1 MFDIRSAQIG
11 APNPF
16 EAAIDVIDRIRN
28 VLAETSLDGDVFPNL
43 ENPFRKLQIPTLGPA
58 AATPGLS
65 GLPDA
70 SLVNNAQFGNID
82 QVTGLTPNE
91 DLIYSNPLDR
101 AIARRQNVKN
111 KNRGLA

>member
-1 MFDIRSAQIG
+1 MK
-11 APNPF
+11 
-16 EAAIDVIDRIRN
+16 
-28 VLAETSLDGDVFPNL
+28 L
-43 ENPFRKLQIPTLGPA
+43 FRKLPIPTLGPA